1 MQQPLADSK
10 QPPSRIRHLWGR
22 DKRIAATGWA
32 DDEAEW
38 IALVCLHGGV
48 FTRRQFEAHFGRH
61 PELARRFVHRLCA
74 LGRMKE
80 GPLIRPRDGRPT
92 QVYRFSSEQFYRTLG
107 ILSRR
112 RTATEDEV
120 WRRLLSLDYVIDH
133 VSNLPD
139 AEWFPTEKEK
149 VETLEHLGFDETL
162 FPQRVYRGA
171 GRDTVHFSPLK
182 LPIACIP
189 EQRTFLFVYVDTGH
203 DTDTELRHWG
213 VCHELLWKTMRAK
226 RFHVHIVGIGTTIE
240 ERVRTSSILQT
251 WAQETRGGATLS
263 QQGIVEL
270 KKELKTLHLPLADN
284 GLAFFRSYGGV
295 KKLLDRAQT
304 IKNTLRDSGTQA
316 PRIDT
321 YSIWT
326 SRRLSARVTAKT
338 GVQS

>member
-1 MQQPLADSK
+1 
-10 QPPSRIRHLWGR
+10 
-22 DKRIAATGWA
+22 
-32 DDEAEW
+32 
-38 IALVCLHGGV
+38 
-48 FTRRQFEAHFGRH
+48 
-61 PELARRFVHRLCA
+61 
-74 LGRMKE
+74 
-80 GPLIRPRDGRPT
+80 
-92 QVYRFSSEQFYRTLG
+92 
-107 ILSRR
+107 
-112 RTATEDEV
+112 
-120 WRRLLSLDYVIDH
+120 
-133 VSNLPD
+133 
-139 AEWFPTEKEK
+139 
-149 VETLEHLGFDETL
+149 
-162 FPQRVYRGA
+162 
-171 GRDTVHFSPLK
+171 
-182 LPIACIP
+182 
-189 EQRTFLFVYVDTGH
+189 
-203 DTDTELRHWG
+203 
-213 VCHELLWKTMRAK
+213 MRAK